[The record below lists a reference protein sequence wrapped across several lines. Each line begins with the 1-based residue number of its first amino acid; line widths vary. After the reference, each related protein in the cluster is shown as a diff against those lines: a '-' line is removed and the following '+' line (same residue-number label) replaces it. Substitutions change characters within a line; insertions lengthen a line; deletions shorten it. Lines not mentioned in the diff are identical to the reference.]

1 MSKLNTKIIVNPAAG
16 ANSSRK
22 KWLRIQDVLKQCNFH
37 FDYEYTDCTGHAIVL
52 AREAATQGYNR
63 IIAVGGDGTVNEV
76 ANGILNSSAAKDI
89 SLGII
94 STGTGSDFIRSIG
107 IPRDFIKACSRVSS
121 QVRVKIDIGIVE
133 YQYKGNK
140 VRRYFLN
147 TAGFGLDAAVVEAT
161 QKIPKQLGGTIPYL
175 LGLIK
180 ALVTYQN
187 KQAKIT
193 SDGNVTEQRVV
204 GVVVA
209 NGGYAGGGMHFA
221 PTARLDDGLLDTLI
235 INDMRKVE
243 LLSVFPRVYNG
254 THVKLAKV
262 KMEKTT
268 KISVESPDHALIY
281 ADGELLGEAPATFS
295 ILPAAL
301 KIVV

>member
-22 KWLRIQDVLKQCNFH
+22 KWRHIQEVLKARNFH

-52 AREAATQGYNR
+52 AKEAATQGYNR
-63 IIAVGGDGTVNEV
+63 IIAVGGDGTINEV
-76 ANGILNSSAAKDI
+76 ANGILNSSAAKEI

-121 QVRVKIDIGIVE
+121 QGCLKIDVGIVE

-140 VRRYFLN
+140 ARRYFLN

-193 SDGNVTEQRVV
+193 SGGNVVEQRIV

-235 INDMRKVE
+235 IDDMRKVE

-262 KMEKTT
+262 KMGKTT
-268 KISVESPDHALIY
+268 KISIESPDRSLIY